1 MIFSMA
7 LGIVGLTFSTIIL
20 CLYFW
25 KKRANVEETLTT
37 LFFKFLV
44 VFLVILGFY
53 EIVWIISMAHAD
65 THPVLNEILCRIHI
79 LLDIIWAAV
88 FMVYIYSVTRSKSD
102 DLLEYIK
109 GRRILTLVV
118 VFAVIITYVASC
130 LLKVTYHSAVNPNF
144 MVIGGPALYPVYVI
158 AGIGC
163 IAITIIMLKFKNTLV
178 KNLRFPV
185 IYFITLFTFLVAI
198 EFIWFEYR
206 VNYIYFVFCFLH
218 MGMFFTIESQD
229 KRLLTQVEKG
239 RKEAEIANKA
249 KTEFLSN
256 ISHEIRTPMNTILG
270 FSQALLEEKKLT
282 EDTVKRDAVNI
293 KEASSSLLELIN
305 NILDISRIESGKEMV
320 DSKDYKLENLLMEV
334 NSIVSSKVSKDVL
347 ELKINVDPNI
357 PTMYNGDSNKIYKI
371 LINVLLNAITHTKF
385 GSVSLDVGGAYVG
398 DSFKLSF
405 VISNTGHE
413 MSEIEFN
420 KSFEDFAEGTS
431 TNSAVDSVKL
441 GLIVAKRLI
450 EIINGTIDF
459 KNEKGKGT
467 RYIISIDQKVV
478 DDMRIGNVFIESKYN
493 YDEDK
498 YDFTGKKVLIVD
510 DNKMNIKLAERLL
523 SQFKMNIT
531 SAYNGRECIDLV
543 KNNTYDIILLDHMMP
558 ELDGVATVHIL
569 RESGVS
575 LPIIALTA
583 NSYTGSKDNYIKEGF
598 TDYLA
603 KPIRYRDLYR
613 LLAKYIINKEV
624 K

>member
-7 LGIVGLTFSTIIL
+7 LGIVGLTFSIIIL
-20 CLYFW
+20 CIYFW
-25 KKRANVEETLTT
+25 KKRANVEGTLTT

-44 VFLVILGFY
+44 VFLVGLGFY
-53 EIVWIISMAHAD
+53 EIICVISMANAD
-65 THPVLNEILCRIHI
+65 THPILNEILCRIHI

-88 FMVYIYSVTRSKSD
+88 FMVYIYSVTRNKND
-102 DLLEYIK
+102 DLMEYIK
-109 GRRILTLVV
+109 SRRILAFVIIV
-118 VFAVIITYVASC
+118 AVIITYITSC

-144 MVIGGPALYPVYVI
+144 LVIGGPALYPVYVI
-158 AGIGC
+158 AGTGC
-163 IAITIIMLKFKNTLV
+163 IAITIIMFKFKNTLA

-185 IYFITLFTFLVAI
+185 IYFILLFAFLVAI
-198 EFIWFEYR
+198 EFIWFNYR

-239 RKEAEIANKA
+239 RKEAEIANRA

-270 FSQALLEEKKLT
+270 FSQALLEEKNLS
-282 EDTVKRDAVNI
+282 EDIVKRDAINI
-293 KEASSSLLELIN
+293 KEASSNLLELIN
-305 NILDISRIESGKEMV
+305 NILDVSRIESGKENI

-334 NSIVSSKVSKDVL
+334 NSVISSKISKNVL
-347 ELKINVDPNI
+347 EFKINVDPNI
-357 PTMYNGDSNKIYKI
+357 PTMYNGDSNKLYKI

-398 DSFKLSF
+398 ESFKLSF

-413 MSEIEFN
+413 MTEAEFN

-441 GLIVAKRLI
+441 GLIAAKKLI
-450 EIINGTIDF
+450 EIVDGTIDF

-467 RYIISIDQKVV
+467 RYIISIDQKVI
-478 DDMRIGNVFIESKYN
+478 DDMRIGNLFIESKFN
-493 YDEDK
+493 DEEK
-498 YDFTGKKVLIVD
+498 SYDFSDKKVLIVD
-510 DNKMNIKLAERLL
+510 DNKINLKLAERLL
-523 SQFKMNIT
+523 SQFNMNIKT
-531 SAYNGRECIDLV
+531 AGNGKECIELV
-543 KNNTYDIILLDHMMP
+543 KNNKYDIILLDHMMP

-569 RESGVS
+569 RESGVNI
-575 LPIIALTA
+575 PVIALTA
-583 NSYTGSKDNYIKEGF
+583 NSYTGSKDNYVKEGF

-603 KPIRYRDLYR
+603 KPIRYKDLYK
-613 LLAKYIINKEV
+613 LLAKYLISQEEK
-624 K
+624 

>member
-1 MIFSMA
+1 
-7 LGIVGLTFSTIIL
+7 
-20 CLYFW
+20 
-25 KKRANVEETLTT
+25 
-37 LFFKFLV
+37 
-44 VFLVILGFY
+44 
-53 EIVWIISMAHAD
+53 
-65 THPVLNEILCRIHI
+65 
-79 LLDIIWAAV
+79 
-88 FMVYIYSVTRSKSD
+88 
-102 DLLEYIK
+102 
-109 GRRILTLVV
+109 
-118 VFAVIITYVASC
+118 
-130 LLKVTYHSAVNPNF
+130 
-144 MVIGGPALYPVYVI
+144 
-158 AGIGC
+158 
-163 IAITIIMLKFKNTLV
+163 
-178 KNLRFPV
+178 
-185 IYFITLFTFLVAI
+185 
-198 EFIWFEYR
+198 
-206 VNYIYFVFCFLH
+206 
-218 MGMFFTIESQD
+218 
-229 KRLLTQVEKG
+229 
-239 RKEAEIANKA
+239 
-249 KTEFLSN
+249 
-256 ISHEIRTPMNTILG
+256 MNTILG

-347 ELKINVDPNI
+347 EFKINVDPNI

>member
-7 LGIVGLTFSTIIL
+7 LGIVGLTFSVIIL

-25 KKRANVEETLTT
+25 KKRANVEGTLTT
-37 LFFKFLV
+37 LFYRFLV
-44 VFLVILGFY
+44 IFLVILGFY
-53 EIVWIISMAHAD
+53 EIVCVVSMANASS
-65 THPVLNEILCRIHI
+65 HPILNEILCRIHI

-88 FMVYIYSVTRSKSD
+88 FMVYIYSVTRNKKD
-102 DLLEYIK
+102 DLMEYIK
-109 GRRILTLVV
+109 SRRVLAMVIVV
-118 VFAVIITYVASC
+118 AVIITYIASC
-130 LLKVTYHSAVNPNF
+130 MLNVTYHSAVNPNF
-144 MVIGGPALYPVYVI
+144 FVIGGPALYPVYVI
-158 AGIGC
+158 AGVGC

-185 IYFITLFTFLVAI
+185 IYFVVLFTFLVAI
-198 EFIWFEYR
+198 EFIFFDYR

-229 KRLLTQVEKG
+229 KRLLTQVENG

-270 FSQALLEEKKLT
+270 FSQALLEENKLT
-282 EDTVKRDAVNI
+282 EDIVKRDAVNI
-293 KEASSSLLELIN
+293 REASANLLELIN
-305 NILDISRIESGKEMV
+305 NILDISRIESGKEII
-320 DSKDYKLENLLMEV
+320 DTKDYKLEDLLMEV
-334 NSIVSSKVSKDVL
+334 NSIIFSKISKDVL
-347 ELKINVDPNI
+347 EFKINVDPNI
-357 PTMYNGDSNKIYKI
+357 PTMYNGDSNKLYKI

-405 VISNTGHE
+405 VISNNGHE
-413 MSEIEFN
+413 MTEAEFN

-450 EIINGTIDF
+450 EIVDGTIAF

-467 RYIISIDQKVV
+467 RYIISIDQKVI
-478 DDMRIGNVFIESKYN
+478 DDMRIGNLFIENKFSDGKV
-493 YDEDK
+493 
-498 YDFTGKKVLIVD
+498 YDFSNKRVLVVD
-510 DNKMNIKLAERLL
+510 DNKINLKLAERLL
-523 SQFKMNIT
+523 SQFNMNIKT
-531 SAYNGRECIDLV
+531 AENGKECIDLV
-543 KNNTYDIILLDHMMP
+543 KDNSYDIILLDHMMP

-569 RESGVS
+569 RESGITTPV
-575 LPIIALTA
+575 IALTA

-603 KPIRYRDLYR
+603 KPIRYKDLYR
-613 LLAKYIINKEV
+613 LLAKYLTTQEGK
-624 K
+624 

>member
-7 LGIVGLTFSTIIL
+7 LGIVGLTFSVIIL

-25 KKRANVEETLTT
+25 KKRANVEGTLTT
-37 LFFKFLV
+37 LFYRFLV
-44 VFLVILGFY
+44 IFLVILGFY
-53 EIVWIISMAHAD
+53 EIVCVVSMANASS
-65 THPVLNEILCRIHI
+65 HPILNEILCRIHI

-88 FMVYIYSVTRSKSD
+88 FMVYIYSVTRNKKD
-102 DLLEYIK
+102 DLMEYIK
-109 GRRILTLVV
+109 SRRVLAMVIVV
-118 VFAVIITYVASC
+118 AVIITYIASC
-130 LLKVTYHSAVNPNF
+130 MLNVTYHSAVNPNF
-144 MVIGGPALYPVYVI
+144 FVIGGPALYPVYVI
-158 AGIGC
+158 AGVGC

-185 IYFITLFTFLVAI
+185 IYFVVLFTFLVAI
-198 EFIWFEYR
+198 EFIFFDYK

-229 KRLLTQVEKG
+229 KRLLTQVENG

-270 FSQALLEEKKLT
+270 FSQALLEENKLT
-282 EDTVKRDAVNI
+282 EDIVKRDAVNI
-293 KEASSSLLELIN
+293 REASANLLELIN
-305 NILDISRIESGKEMV
+305 NILDISRIESGKEII
-320 DSKDYKLENLLMEV
+320 DTKDYKLEDLLMEV
-334 NSIVSSKVSKDVL
+334 NSIIFSKISKDVL
-347 ELKINVDPNI
+347 EFKINVDPNI
-357 PTMYNGDSNKIYKI
+357 PTMYNGDSNKLYKI

-405 VISNTGHE
+405 VISNNGHE
-413 MSEIEFN
+413 MTEAEFN

-450 EIINGTIDF
+450 EIVDGTIDF

-467 RYIISIDQKVV
+467 RYIISIDQKVI
-478 DDMRIGNVFIESKYN
+478 DDMRIGNLFIENKFSDGKV
-493 YDEDK
+493 
-498 YDFTGKKVLIVD
+498 YDFSNKRVLVVD
-510 DNKMNIKLAERLL
+510 DNKINLKLAERLL
-523 SQFKMNIT
+523 SQFNMNIKT
-531 SAYNGRECIDLV
+531 AENGKECIDLV
-543 KNNTYDIILLDHMMP
+543 KDNSYDIILLDHMMP

-569 RESGVS
+569 RESGITTPV
-575 LPIIALTA
+575 IALTA

-603 KPIRYRDLYR
+603 KPIRYKDLYR
-613 LLAKYIINKEV
+613 LLAKYLTTQEGK
-624 K
+624 

>member
-7 LGIVGLTFSTIIL
+7 LGIVGLTFSVIIL

-25 KKRANVEETLTT
+25 KKRANVEGTLTT
-37 LFFKFLV
+37 LFYRFLV
-44 VFLVILGFY
+44 IFLVILGFY
-53 EIVWIISMAHAD
+53 EIVCVVSMANASS
-65 THPVLNEILCRIHI
+65 HPILNEILCRIHI

-88 FMVYIYSVTRSKSD
+88 FMVYIYSVTRNKKD
-102 DLLEYIK
+102 DLMEYIK
-109 GRRILTLVV
+109 SRRVLAMVIVV
-118 VFAVIITYVASC
+118 AVIITYIASC
-130 LLKVTYHSAVNPNF
+130 MLNVTYHSAVNPNF
-144 MVIGGPALYPVYVI
+144 FVIGGPALYPVYVI
-158 AGIGC
+158 AGVGC

-185 IYFITLFTFLVAI
+185 IYFVVLFAFLVAI
-198 EFIWFEYR
+198 EFIFFDYR

-229 KRLLTQVEKG
+229 KRLLTQVENG

-270 FSQALLEEKKLT
+270 FSQALLEERKLT
-282 EDTVKRDAVNI
+282 EDIVKRDAVNI
-293 KEASSSLLELIN
+293 REASANLLELIN
-305 NILDISRIESGKEMV
+305 NILDISRIESGKEII
-320 DSKDYKLENLLMEV
+320 DTKDYKLEDLLMEV
-334 NSIVSSKVSKDVL
+334 NSIIFSKISKDVL
-347 ELKINVDPNI
+347 EFKINVDPNI
-357 PTMYNGDSNKIYKI
+357 PTMYNGDSNKLYKI

-405 VISNTGHE
+405 VISNNGHE
-413 MSEIEFN
+413 MTEAEFN

-450 EIINGTIDF
+450 EIVDGTIDF

-467 RYIISIDQKVV
+467 RYIISIDQKVI
-478 DDMRIGNVFIESKYN
+478 DDMRIGNLFIENKFSDGKV
-493 YDEDK
+493 
-498 YDFTGKKVLIVD
+498 YDFSNKRVLVVD
-510 DNKMNIKLAERLL
+510 DNKINLKLAERLL
-523 SQFKMNIT
+523 SQFNMNIKT
-531 SAYNGRECIDLV
+531 AENGKECIDLV
-543 KNNTYDIILLDHMMP
+543 KDNSYDIILLDHMMP

-569 RESGVS
+569 RESGITTPV
-575 LPIIALTA
+575 IALTA

-603 KPIRYRDLYR
+603 KPIRYKDLYR
-613 LLAKYIINKEV
+613 LLAKYLTTQEGK
-624 K
+624 

>member
-1 MIFSMA
+1 MIFSMT
-7 LGIVGLTFSTIIL
+7 LGIVGLTFSIIIL
-20 CLYFW
+20 CIYFW
-25 KKRANVEETLTT
+25 KKRANVEGTLTT
-37 LFFKFLV
+37 LFFRFLVIFLV
-44 VFLVILGFY
+44 VLGFY
-53 EIVWIISMAHAD
+53 EIICVISMATAES
-65 THPVLNEILCRIHI
+65 HPILNEILCRIHI

-88 FMVYIYSVTRSKSD
+88 FMVYIYSVTRNKND
-102 DLLEYIK
+102 DLMEYIK
-109 GRRILTLVV
+109 GRRILAMVV
-118 VFAVIITYVASC
+118 VIAVIITYITSC

-144 MVIGGPALYPVYVI
+144 LVIGGPALYPVYVI
-158 AGIGC
+158 AGMGC

-185 IYFITLFTFLVAI
+185 IYFVILFAFLVAI
-198 EFIWFEYR
+198 EFIWFDYR

-229 KRLLTQVEKG
+229 KRLLTQVENG

-270 FSQALLEEKKLT
+270 FSQALLEEKNLT
-282 EDTVKRDAVNI
+282 EDIVKRDAISI

-305 NILDISRIESGKEMV
+305 NILDVSRIESGKEV
-320 DSKDYKLENLLMEV
+320 IDTKDYKLENLLLEV
-334 NSIVSSKVSKDVL
+334 NSIISSKVSKDVL
-347 ELKINVDPNI
+347 EFKINVDPNI

-398 DSFKLSF
+398 ESFKLSF
-405 VISNTGHE
+405 LISNTGHE
-413 MSEIEFN
+413 MTEAEFN

-450 EIINGTIDF
+450 EIVNGTIDF

-467 RYIISIDQKVV
+467 RYIISIDQKVI
-478 DDMRIGNVFIESKYN
+478 DDMRIGNLFIESRFN
-493 YDEDK
+493 DENGA
-498 YDFTGKKVLIVD
+498 YDFSNKKVLIVD
-510 DNKMNIKLAERLL
+510 DNKINLKLAERLL
-523 SQFKMNIT
+523 SQFNMDIKT
-531 SAYNGRECIDLV
+531 AENGKECIELV
-543 KNNTYDIILLDHMMP
+543 KNNQYDIILLDHMMP

-569 RESGVS
+569 RESGIDIPV
-575 LPIIALTA
+575 IALTA

-603 KPIRYRDLYR
+603 KPIRYKDLYR
-613 LLAKYIINKEV
+613 LLAKYLVNQEGK
-624 K
+624 

>member
-53 EIVWIISMAHAD
+53 EIVCIISMAHAD
-65 THPVLNEILCRIHI
+65 TYPVLNEILCRIHI

-347 ELKINVDPNI
+347 EFKINVDPNI

>member
-1 MIFSMA
+1 MIFSMS

-25 KKRANVEETLTT
+25 KKRANVEGTLTT
-37 LFFKFLV
+37 LFFRFLV

-53 EIVWIISMAHAD
+53 EIICIISMAHAD
-65 THPVLNEILCRIHI
+65 AHPVLNEILCRIHI

-88 FMVYIYSVTRSKSD
+88 FMVYIYSVTRSKND

-118 VFAVIITYVASC
+118 VFAVIITYVTSC

-163 IAITIIMLKFKNTLV
+163 VAITIIMLKFKNTLV

-185 IYFITLFTFLVAI
+185 IYFITLFAFLVAI

-229 KRLLTQVEKG
+229 KRLLTQVENG

-270 FSQALLEEKKLT
+270 FSQALLEEKELT
-282 EDTVKRDAVNI
+282 EDIVKRDAVNI

-305 NILDISRIESGKEMV
+305 NILDVSRIESGKEVV
-320 DSKDYKLENLLMEV
+320 DSKDYKLENLLLEV

-347 ELKINVDPNI
+347 EFKINVDPNI
-357 PTMYNGDSNKIYKI
+357 PTIYNGDSNKIYKI

-413 MSEIEFN
+413 MTEAEFN

-450 EIINGTIDF
+450 EIVNGNIDF

-493 YDEDK
+493 YDENK
-498 YDFTGKKVLIVD
+498 YDFTDKKVLIVD
-510 DNKMNIKLAERLL
+510 DNKMNIRLAERLL

-531 SAYNGRECIDLV
+531 SAYNGKECIDLV
-543 KNNTYDIILLDHMMP
+543 KNNAYDIILLDHMMP

-569 RESGVS
+569 RGSGVT

-613 LLAKYIINKEV
+613 LLAKYITNKEE

>member
-7 LGIVGLTFSTIIL
+7 LGIVGLTFSVIIL

-25 KKRANVEETLTT
+25 KKRANVEGTLTT
-37 LFFKFLV
+37 LFYRFLV
-44 VFLVILGFY
+44 IFLVILGFY
-53 EIVWIISMAHAD
+53 EIVCVVSMANASS
-65 THPVLNEILCRIHI
+65 HPILNEILCRIHI

-88 FMVYIYSVTRSKSD
+88 FMVYIYSVTRNKKD
-102 DLLEYIK
+102 DLMEYIK
-109 GRRILTLVV
+109 SRRVLAMVIVV
-118 VFAVIITYVASC
+118 AVIITYIASC
-130 LLKVTYHSAVNPNF
+130 MLNVTYHSAVNPNF
-144 MVIGGPALYPVYVI
+144 FVIGGPALYPVYII
-158 AGIGC
+158 AGVGC

-185 IYFITLFTFLVAI
+185 IYFVVLFAFLVAI
-198 EFIWFEYR
+198 EFIFFDYR

-229 KRLLTQVEKG
+229 KRLLTQVENG

-270 FSQALLEEKKLT
+270 FSQALLEENKLT
-282 EDTVKRDAVNI
+282 EDIVKRDAVNI
-293 KEASSSLLELIN
+293 REASANLLELIN
-305 NILDISRIESGKEMV
+305 NILDISRIESGKEII
-320 DSKDYKLENLLMEV
+320 DTKDYKLEDLLMEV
-334 NSIVSSKVSKDVL
+334 NSIIFSKISKDVL
-347 ELKINVDPNI
+347 EFKINVDPNI
-357 PTMYNGDSNKIYKI
+357 PTMYNGDSNKLYKI

-405 VISNTGHE
+405 VISNNGHE
-413 MSEIEFN
+413 MTEAEFN

-450 EIINGTIDF
+450 EIVDGTIDF

-467 RYIISIDQKVV
+467 RYIISIDQKVI
-478 DDMRIGNVFIESKYN
+478 DDMRIGNLFIENKFSDGKV
-493 YDEDK
+493 
-498 YDFTGKKVLIVD
+498 YDFSNKRVLVVD
-510 DNKMNIKLAERLL
+510 DNKINLKLAERLL
-523 SQFKMNIT
+523 SQFNMNIKT
-531 SAYNGRECIDLV
+531 AENGKECIDLV
-543 KNNTYDIILLDHMMP
+543 KDNSYDIILLDHMMP

-569 RESGVS
+569 RESGITTPV
-575 LPIIALTA
+575 IALTA

-603 KPIRYRDLYR
+603 KPIRYKDLYR
-613 LLAKYIINKEV
+613 LLAKYLTTQEGK
-624 K
+624 

>member
-7 LGIVGLTFSTIIL
+7 LGIVGLTFSVIIL

-25 KKRANVEETLTT
+25 KKRANVEGTLTT
-37 LFFKFLV
+37 LFYRFLV
-44 VFLVILGFY
+44 IFLVILGFY
-53 EIVWIISMAHAD
+53 EIVCVVSMANASS
-65 THPVLNEILCRIHI
+65 HPILNEILCRIHI

-88 FMVYIYSVTRSKSD
+88 FMVYIYSVTRNKND
-102 DLLEYIK
+102 DLMEYIK
-109 GRRILTLVV
+109 SRRVLAMVIVV
-118 VFAVIITYVASC
+118 AVIITYIASC
-130 LLKVTYHSAVNPNF
+130 MLKVTYHSAVNPNF
-144 MVIGGPALYPVYVI
+144 FVIGGPALYPVYVI
-158 AGIGC
+158 AGVGC

-185 IYFITLFTFLVAI
+185 IYFVVLFAFLVAI
-198 EFIWFEYR
+198 EFIFFDYR

-229 KRLLTQVEKG
+229 KRLLTKVENG

-270 FSQALLEEKKLT
+270 FSQALLEENKLT
-282 EDTVKRDAVNI
+282 EDIVKRDAVNI
-293 KEASSSLLELIN
+293 REASANLLELIN
-305 NILDISRIESGKEMV
+305 NILDISRIESGKEII
-320 DSKDYKLENLLMEV
+320 DTKDYKLEDLLMEV
-334 NSIVSSKVSKDVL
+334 NSIIFSKISKDVL
-347 ELKINVDPNI
+347 EFKINVDPNI
-357 PTMYNGDSNKIYKI
+357 PTMYNGDSNKLYKI

-405 VISNTGHE
+405 VISNNGHE
-413 MSEIEFN
+413 MTEAEFN

-450 EIINGTIDF
+450 EIVDGTIDF

-467 RYIISIDQKVV
+467 RYIISIDQKVI
-478 DDMRIGNVFIESKYN
+478 DDMRIGNLFIESKFS
-493 YDEDK
+493 DDK
-498 YDFTGKKVLIVD
+498 AYDFSNKKVLVVD
-510 DNKMNIKLAERLL
+510 DNKINLKLAERLL
-523 SQFKMNIT
+523 SQFNMNIKT
-531 SAYNGRECIDLV
+531 AENGKECIDLV
-543 KNNTYDIILLDHMMP
+543 KNNSYDIILLDHMMP

-569 RESGVS
+569 RESGITTPV
-575 LPIIALTA
+575 IALTA

-603 KPIRYRDLYR
+603 KPIRYKDLYR
-613 LLAKYIINKEV
+613 LLAKYLTTQEGK
-624 K
+624 

>member
-7 LGIVGLTFSTIIL
+7 LGIVGLTFSVIIL

-25 KKRANVEETLTT
+25 KKRANVEGTLTT
-37 LFFKFLV
+37 LFYRFLV
-44 VFLVILGFY
+44 IFLVILGFY
-53 EIVWIISMAHAD
+53 EIVCVVSMANASS
-65 THPVLNEILCRIHI
+65 HPILNEILCRIHI

-88 FMVYIYSVTRSKSD
+88 FMVYIYSVTRNKKD
-102 DLLEYIK
+102 DLMEYIK
-109 GRRILTLVV
+109 SRRVLAMVIVV
-118 VFAVIITYVASC
+118 AVIITYIASC
-130 LLKVTYHSAVNPNF
+130 MLNVTYHSAVNPNF
-144 MVIGGPALYPVYVI
+144 FVIGGPALYPVYVI
-158 AGIGC
+158 AGVGC

-185 IYFITLFTFLVAI
+185 IYFVVLFAFLVAI
-198 EFIWFEYR
+198 EFIFFDYR

-229 KRLLTQVEKG
+229 KRLLTQVENG

-270 FSQALLEEKKLT
+270 FSQALLEENKLT
-282 EDTVKRDAVNI
+282 EDIVKRDAVNI
-293 KEASSSLLELIN
+293 REASANLLELIN
-305 NILDISRIESGKEMV
+305 NILDISRIESGKEII
-320 DSKDYKLENLLMEV
+320 DTKDYKLEDLLMEV
-334 NSIVSSKVSKDVL
+334 NSIIFSKISKDVL
-347 ELKINVDPNI
+347 EFKINVDPNI
-357 PTMYNGDSNKIYKI
+357 PTMYNGDSNKLYKI
-371 LINVLLNAITHTKF
+371 LINVLLNAINHTKF

-405 VISNTGHE
+405 VISNNGHE
-413 MSEIEFN
+413 MTEAEFN

-450 EIINGTIDF
+450 EIVDGTIDF

-467 RYIISIDQKVV
+467 RYIISIDQKVI
-478 DDMRIGNVFIESKYN
+478 DDMRIGNLFIENKFSDGKV
-493 YDEDK
+493 
-498 YDFTGKKVLIVD
+498 YDFSNKRVLVVD
-510 DNKMNIKLAERLL
+510 DNKINLKLAERLL
-523 SQFKMNIT
+523 SQFNMNIKT
-531 SAYNGRECIDLV
+531 AENGKECIDLV
-543 KNNTYDIILLDHMMP
+543 KDNSYDIILLDHMMP

-569 RESGVS
+569 RESGITTPV
-575 LPIIALTA
+575 IALTA

-603 KPIRYRDLYR
+603 KPIRYKDLYR
-613 LLAKYIINKEV
+613 LLAKYLTTQEGK
-624 K
+624 

>member
-25 KKRANVEETLTT
+25 KKRANVEGTLTT
-37 LFFKFLV
+37 LFFRFLV

-53 EIVWIISMAHAD
+53 EIICIISMAHAD
-65 THPVLNEILCRIHI
+65 AYPVLNEILCRIHI

-88 FMVYIYSVTRSKSD
+88 FMVYIYSVTRSKND

-118 VFAVIITYVASC
+118 VFAVIITYVSSC

-163 IAITIIMLKFKNTLV
+163 VAITIIMLKFKNTLV

-185 IYFITLFTFLVAI
+185 IYFITLFAFLVAI

-229 KRLLTQVEKG
+229 KRLLTQVENG

-270 FSQALLEEKKLT
+270 FSQALLEEKELT
-282 EDTVKRDAVNI
+282 EDIVKRDAVNI

-305 NILDISRIESGKEMV
+305 NILDVSRIESGKEVV
-320 DSKDYKLENLLMEV
+320 DSKDYKLENLLLEV

-347 ELKINVDPNI
+347 EFKINVDPNI
-357 PTMYNGDSNKIYKI
+357 PTIYNGDSNKIYKI
-371 LINVLLNAITHTKF
+371 LINVLLNAITHKKF

-413 MSEIEFN
+413 MTEAEFN

-450 EIINGTIDF
+450 EIVNGNIDF

-493 YDEDK
+493 YDENK
-498 YDFTGKKVLIVD
+498 YDFTDKKVLIVD
-510 DNKMNIKLAERLL
+510 DNKMNIRLAERLL

-531 SAYNGRECIDLV
+531 SAYNGKECIDLV
-543 KNNTYDIILLDHMMP
+543 KNNAYDIILLDHMMP

-569 RESGVS
+569 RESGVT

-613 LLAKYIINKEV
+613 LLAKYITNKEE

>member
-25 KKRANVEETLTT
+25 KKRANTEGTLTT
-37 LFFKFLV
+37 LFFRFLV

-53 EIVWIISMAHAD
+53 EIICVISMAHAD
-65 THPVLNEILCRIHI
+65 AHPVLNEILCRIHI

-88 FMVYIYSVTRSKSD
+88 FMVYIYSVTRSKND

-185 IYFITLFTFLVAI
+185 IYFITLFAFLVAI

-270 FSQALLEEKKLT
+270 FSQALLEEKELT
-282 EDTVKRDAVNI
+282 EDIVKRDAVNI

-305 NILDISRIESGKEMV
+305 NILDVSRIESGKEVV

-347 ELKINVDPNI
+347 EFKINVDPNI

-413 MSEIEFN
+413 MTEAEFN

-441 GLIVAKRLI
+441 GLIAAKRLI
-450 EIINGTIDF
+450 EIVNGNIDF

-493 YDEDK
+493 YDENN
-498 YDFTGKKVLIVD
+498 YDFTDKKVLIVD

-531 SAYNGRECIDLV
+531 SANNGRECIDLV

-569 RESGVS
+569 RESGVT

-613 LLAKYIINKEV
+613 LLAKYITSKEE

>member
-7 LGIVGLTFSTIIL
+7 LGIVGLTFSVIIL

-25 KKRANVEETLTT
+25 KKRANVEGTLTT
-37 LFFKFLV
+37 LFYRFLV
-44 VFLVILGFY
+44 IFLVILGFY
-53 EIVWIISMAHAD
+53 EIVCVVSMANASS
-65 THPVLNEILCRIHI
+65 HPILNEILCRIHI

-88 FMVYIYSVTRSKSD
+88 FMVYIYSVTRNKKD
-102 DLLEYIK
+102 DLMDYIK
-109 GRRILTLVV
+109 SRRVLAMVIVV
-118 VFAVIITYVASC
+118 AVIITYIASC
-130 LLKVTYHSAVNPNF
+130 MLNVTYHSAVNPNF
-144 MVIGGPALYPVYVI
+144 FVIGGPALYPVYVI
-158 AGIGC
+158 AGVGC

-185 IYFITLFTFLVAI
+185 IYFVVLFTFLVAI
-198 EFIWFEYR
+198 EFIFFDYR

-229 KRLLTQVEKG
+229 KRLLTQVENG

-270 FSQALLEEKKLT
+270 FSQALLEENKLT
-282 EDTVKRDAVNI
+282 EDIVKRDAVNI
-293 KEASSSLLELIN
+293 REASANLLELIN
-305 NILDISRIESGKEMV
+305 NILDISRIESGKEII
-320 DSKDYKLENLLMEV
+320 DTKDYKLEDLLMEV
-334 NSIVSSKVSKDVL
+334 NSIIFSKISKDVL
-347 ELKINVDPNI
+347 EFKINVDPNI
-357 PTMYNGDSNKIYKI
+357 PTMYNGDSNKLYKI

-405 VISNTGHE
+405 VISNNGHE
-413 MSEIEFN
+413 MTEAEFN

-450 EIINGTIDF
+450 EIVDGTIDF

-467 RYIISIDQKVV
+467 RYIISIDQKVI
-478 DDMRIGNVFIESKYN
+478 DDMRIGNLFIENKFSDGKV
-493 YDEDK
+493 
-498 YDFTGKKVLIVD
+498 YDFSNKRVLVVD
-510 DNKMNIKLAERLL
+510 DNKINLKLAERLL
-523 SQFKMNIT
+523 SQFNMNIKT
-531 SAYNGRECIDLV
+531 AENGKECIDLV
-543 KNNTYDIILLDHMMP
+543 KDNSYDIILLDHMMP

-569 RESGVS
+569 RESGITTPV
-575 LPIIALTA
+575 IALTA

-603 KPIRYRDLYR
+603 KPIRYKDLYR
-613 LLAKYIINKEV
+613 LLAKYLTTQEGK
-624 K
+624 

>member
-7 LGIVGLTFSTIIL
+7 LGIVGLTFSVIIL

-25 KKRANVEETLTT
+25 KKRANVEGTLTT
-37 LFFKFLV
+37 LFYRFLV
-44 VFLVILGFY
+44 IFLVILGFY
-53 EIVWIISMAHAD
+53 EIVCVVSMANASS
-65 THPVLNEILCRIHI
+65 HPILNEILCRIHI

-88 FMVYIYSVTRSKSD
+88 FMVYIYSVTRNKND
-102 DLLEYIK
+102 DLMEYIK
-109 GRRILTLVV
+109 SRRVLAMVIVV
-118 VFAVIITYVASC
+118 AVIITYIASC
-130 LLKVTYHSAVNPNF
+130 MLKVTYHSAINPNF
-144 MVIGGPALYPVYVI
+144 FVIGGPALYPVYVI

-185 IYFITLFTFLVAI
+185 IYFVVLFAFLVAI
-198 EFIWFEYR
+198 EFIFFDYR

-229 KRLLTQVEKG
+229 KRLLTQVENG

-270 FSQALLEEKKLT
+270 FSQALLEENKLT
-282 EDTVKRDAVNI
+282 EDIVKRDAVNI
-293 KEASSSLLELIN
+293 REASANLLELIN
-305 NILDISRIESGKEMV
+305 NILDISRIESGKEII
-320 DSKDYKLENLLMEV
+320 DTKDYKLEDLLMEV
-334 NSIVSSKVSKDVL
+334 NSIIFSKISKDVL
-347 ELKINVDPNI
+347 EFKINVDPNI
-357 PTMYNGDSNKIYKI
+357 PTMYNGDSNKLYKI

-405 VISNTGHE
+405 VISNNGHE
-413 MSEIEFN
+413 MTEAEFN

-450 EIINGTIDF
+450 EIVDGTIDF

-467 RYIISIDQKVV
+467 RYIISIDQKVI
-478 DDMRIGNVFIESKYN
+478 DDMRIGNLFIESKFS
-493 YDEDK
+493 DDK
-498 YDFTGKKVLIVD
+498 AYDFSNKKVLVVD
-510 DNKMNIKLAERLL
+510 DNKINLKLAERLL
-523 SQFKMNIT
+523 SQFNMNIKT
-531 SAYNGRECIDLV
+531 AENGKECIDLV
-543 KNNTYDIILLDHMMP
+543 KENSYDIILLDHMMP

-569 RESGVS
+569 RESGITTPV
-575 LPIIALTA
+575 IALTA

-603 KPIRYRDLYR
+603 KPIRYKDLYR
-613 LLAKYIINKEV
+613 LLAKYLTTQEGK
-624 K
+624 

>member
-7 LGIVGLTFSTIIL
+7 LGIVGLTFSVIIL

-25 KKRANVEETLTT
+25 KKRANVEGTLTT
-37 LFFKFLV
+37 LFYRFLV
-44 VFLVILGFY
+44 IFLVILGFY
-53 EIVWIISMAHAD
+53 EIVCVVSMANASS
-65 THPVLNEILCRIHI
+65 HPILNEILCRIHI

-88 FMVYIYSVTRSKSD
+88 FMVYIYSVTRNKND
-102 DLLEYIK
+102 DLMEYIK
-109 GRRILTLVV
+109 SRRVLAIVIVV
-118 VFAVIITYVASC
+118 AVIITYIASC
-130 LLKVTYHSAVNPNF
+130 MLKVTYRSAVNPNF
-144 MVIGGPALYPVYVI
+144 FVIGGPALYPVYVI
-158 AGIGC
+158 AGVGC

-185 IYFITLFTFLVAI
+185 IYFVVLFAFLVAI
-198 EFIWFEYR
+198 EFIFFDYR

-229 KRLLTQVEKG
+229 KRLLTKVENG

-270 FSQALLEEKKLT
+270 FSQALLEENKLT
-282 EDTVKRDAVNI
+282 EDIVKRDAVNI
-293 KEASSSLLELIN
+293 REASANLLELIN
-305 NILDISRIESGKEMV
+305 NILDISRIESGKEII
-320 DSKDYKLENLLMEV
+320 DTKDYKLEDLLMEV
-334 NSIVSSKVSKDVL
+334 NSIIFSKISKDVL
-347 ELKINVDPNI
+347 EFKINVDPNI
-357 PTMYNGDSNKIYKI
+357 PTMYNGDSNKLYKI

-405 VISNTGHE
+405 VISNNGHE
-413 MSEIEFN
+413 MTEAEFN

-450 EIINGTIDF
+450 EIVDGTIDF

-467 RYIISIDQKVV
+467 RYIISIDQKVI
-478 DDMRIGNVFIESKYN
+478 DDMRIGNLFIESKFS
-493 YDEDK
+493 DDK
-498 YDFTGKKVLIVD
+498 AYDFSNKKVLVVD
-510 DNKMNIKLAERLL
+510 DNKINLKLAERLL
-523 SQFKMNIT
+523 SQFNMNIKT
-531 SAYNGRECIDLV
+531 AENGKECIDLV
-543 KNNTYDIILLDHMMP
+543 KNNSYDIILLDHMMP

-569 RESGVS
+569 RESGITTPV
-575 LPIIALTA
+575 IALTA

-603 KPIRYRDLYR
+603 KPIRYKDLYR
-613 LLAKYIINKEV
+613 LLAKYLTTQEGK
-624 K
+624 

>member
-7 LGIVGLTFSTIIL
+7 LGIVGLTFSIIIL
-20 CLYFW
+20 CIYFW
-25 KKRANVEETLTT
+25 KKRANVEGTLTT
-37 LFFKFLV
+37 LFFRFLV
-44 VFLVILGFY
+44 VFLVGLGFY
-53 EIVWIISMAHAD
+53 EIICVISMANAD
-65 THPVLNEILCRIHI
+65 THPILNEILCRIHI

-88 FMVYIYSVTRSKSD
+88 FMVYIYSVTRNKND
-102 DLLEYIK
+102 DLMEYIK
-109 GRRILTLVV
+109 SRRILAFVIIV
-118 VFAVIITYVASC
+118 AVIITYITSC

-144 MVIGGPALYPVYVI
+144 LVIGGPALYPVYVI
-158 AGIGC
+158 AGMGC
-163 IAITIIMLKFKNTLV
+163 IAITIIMFKFKNTLA

-185 IYFITLFTFLVAI
+185 IYFILLFAFLVAI
-198 EFIWFEYR
+198 EFIWFNYR

-239 RKEAEIANKA
+239 RKEAEIANRA

-270 FSQALLEEKKLT
+270 FSQALLEEKNLS
-282 EDTVKRDAVNI
+282 EDIVKRDAINI

-305 NILDISRIESGKEMV
+305 NILDVSRIESGKENI

-334 NSIVSSKVSKDVL
+334 NSVISSKISKNVL
-347 ELKINVDPNI
+347 EFKINVDPNI
-357 PTMYNGDSNKIYKI
+357 PTMYNGDSNKLYKI

-398 DSFKLSF
+398 ESFKLSF

-413 MSEIEFN
+413 MTEAEFN

-441 GLIVAKRLI
+441 GLIAAKKLI
-450 EIINGTIDF
+450 EIVDGTIDF

-467 RYIISIDQKVV
+467 RYIISIDQKVI
-478 DDMRIGNVFIESKYN
+478 DDMRIGNLFIESN
-493 YDEDK
+493 FNDEEK
-498 YDFTGKKVLIVD
+498 SYDFSDKKVLIVD
-510 DNKMNIKLAERLL
+510 DNKINLKLAERLL
-523 SQFKMNIT
+523 SQFNMNIKT
-531 SAYNGRECIDLV
+531 AGNGKECIELV
-543 KNNTYDIILLDHMMP
+543 KNNKYDIILLDHMMP

-569 RESGVS
+569 RESGINIPV
-575 LPIIALTA
+575 IALTA
-583 NSYTGSKDNYIKEGF
+583 NSYTGSKDNYVKEGF

-603 KPIRYRDLYR
+603 KPIRYKDLYK
-613 LLAKYIINKEV
+613 LLAKYLISQEEK
-624 K
+624 

>member
-7 LGIVGLTFSTIIL
+7 LGIVGLTFSVIIL

-25 KKRANVEETLTT
+25 KKRANVEGTLTT
-37 LFFKFLV
+37 LFYRFLV
-44 VFLVILGFY
+44 IFLVILGFY
-53 EIVWIISMAHAD
+53 EIVCVVSMANASS
-65 THPVLNEILCRIHI
+65 HPILNEILCRIHI

-88 FMVYIYSVTRSKSD
+88 FMVYIYSVTRNKKD
-102 DLLEYIK
+102 DLMEYIK
-109 GRRILTLVV
+109 SRRVLAMVIVV
-118 VFAVIITYVASC
+118 AVIITYIASC
-130 LLKVTYHSAVNPNF
+130 MLNVTYHSAVNPNF
-144 MVIGGPALYPVYVI
+144 FVIGGPALYPVYVI
-158 AGIGC
+158 AGVGC

-185 IYFITLFTFLVAI
+185 IYFVVLFAFLVAI
-198 EFIWFEYR
+198 EFIFFDYR

-229 KRLLTQVEKG
+229 KRLLTQVENG

-270 FSQALLEEKKLT
+270 FSQALLEENKLT
-282 EDTVKRDAVNI
+282 EDIVKRDAVNI
-293 KEASSSLLELIN
+293 REASANLLELIN
-305 NILDISRIESGKEMV
+305 NILDISRIESGKQII
-320 DSKDYKLENLLMEV
+320 DTKDYKLEDLLMEV
-334 NSIVSSKVSKDVL
+334 NSIIFSKISKDVL
-347 ELKINVDPNI
+347 EFKINVDPNI
-357 PTMYNGDSNKIYKI
+357 PTMYNGDSNKLYKI

-405 VISNTGHE
+405 VISNNGHE
-413 MSEIEFN
+413 MTEAEFN

-450 EIINGTIDF
+450 EIVDGTIDF

-467 RYIISIDQKVV
+467 RYIISIDQKVI
-478 DDMRIGNVFIESKYN
+478 DDMRIGNLFIENKFSDGKV
-493 YDEDK
+493 
-498 YDFTGKKVLIVD
+498 YDFSNKRVLVVD
-510 DNKMNIKLAERLL
+510 DNKINLKLAERLL
-523 SQFKMNIT
+523 SQFNMNIKT
-531 SAYNGRECIDLV
+531 AENGKECIDLV
-543 KNNTYDIILLDHMMP
+543 KDNSYDIILLDHMMP

-569 RESGVS
+569 RESGITTPV
-575 LPIIALTA
+575 IALTA

-603 KPIRYRDLYR
+603 KPIRYKDLYR
-613 LLAKYIINKEV
+613 LLAKYLTTQEGK
-624 K
+624 

>member
-20 CLYFW
+20 CIYFW
-25 KKRANVEETLTT
+25 KKRANVEGTLTT

-44 VFLVILGFY
+44 VFLVCLGFY
-53 EIVWIISMAHAD
+53 EIICVISMANAD
-65 THPVLNEILCRIHI
+65 SHPILNEILCRIHI

-88 FMVYIYSVTRSKSD
+88 FMVYIYSATRNKND
-102 DLLEYIK
+102 DLMEYIK
-109 GRRILTLVV
+109 SRRILSLIIVV
-118 VFAVIITYVASC
+118 AVIITYTTSS

-144 MVIGGPALYPVYVI
+144 LVIGGPALYPVYVI
-158 AGIGC
+158 AGMGC
-163 IAITIIMLKFKNTLV
+163 IAITIIMFKFKNTLA

-185 IYFITLFTFLVAI
+185 IYFILLFAFLVAI
-198 EFIWFEYR
+198 EFIWFNYR

-229 KRLLTQVEKG
+229 KRLLAQVEKG
-239 RKEAEIANKA
+239 RKEAEIANRA

-270 FSQALLEEKKLT
+270 FSQALLEEKNLS
-282 EDTVKRDAVNI
+282 ENIVKRDAINI
-293 KEASSSLLELIN
+293 KEASSNLLELIN
-305 NILDISRIESGKEMV
+305 NILDVSRIESGKENI

-334 NSIVSSKVSKDVL
+334 NSIISSKISKDVL
-347 ELKINVDPNI
+347 EFKINVDPNI

-398 DSFKLSF
+398 ESFKLSF

-413 MSEIEFN
+413 MTEVEFN

-441 GLIVAKRLI
+441 GLIVAKKLI
-450 EIINGTIDF
+450 EILDGTIDF

-467 RYIISIDQKVV
+467 RYIISIDQKVI
-478 DDMRIGNVFIESKYN
+478 DDLRIGNLFIESKFN
-493 YDEDK
+493 DK
-498 YDFTGKKVLIVD
+498 EKLYDFSNKKVLIVD
-510 DNKMNIKLAERLL
+510 DNKINLKLAERLL
-523 SQFKMNIT
+523 SQFNMDIKT
-531 SAYNGRECIDLV
+531 AGNGKECIELV
-543 KNNTYDIILLDHMMP
+543 KNNKYDIILLDHMMP

-569 RESGVS
+569 RESGVNI
-575 LPIIALTA
+575 PVIALTA

-603 KPIRYRDLYR
+603 KPIRYKDLYR
-613 LLAKYIINKEV
+613 LLAKYLISQEEK
-624 K
+624 

>member
-7 LGIVGLTFSTIIL
+7 LGIVGLTFSVIIL

-25 KKRANVEETLTT
+25 KKRANVEGTLTT
-37 LFFKFLV
+37 LFYRFLV
-44 VFLVILGFY
+44 IFLVILGFY
-53 EIVWIISMAHAD
+53 EIVCVVSMANASS
-65 THPVLNEILCRIHI
+65 HPILNEILCRIHI

-88 FMVYIYSVTRSKSD
+88 FMVYIYSVTRNKKD
-102 DLLEYIK
+102 DLMEYIK
-109 GRRILTLVV
+109 SRRVLAMVIVV
-118 VFAVIITYVASC
+118 AVIITYIASC
-130 LLKVTYHSAVNPNF
+130 MLNVTYHSAVNPNF
-144 MVIGGPALYPVYVI
+144 FVIGGPALYPVYVI
-158 AGIGC
+158 AGVGC

-185 IYFITLFTFLVAI
+185 IYFVVLFAFLVAI
-198 EFIWFEYR
+198 EFIFFDYR

-229 KRLLTQVEKG
+229 KRLLTQVENG

-270 FSQALLEEKKLT
+270 FSQALLEENKLT
-282 EDTVKRDAVNI
+282 EDIVKRDAVNI
-293 KEASSSLLELIN
+293 REASANLLELIN
-305 NILDISRIESGKEMV
+305 NILDISRIESGKEII
-320 DSKDYKLENLLMEV
+320 DTKDYKLEDLLMEV
-334 NSIVSSKVSKDVL
+334 NSIIFSKISKDVL
-347 ELKINVDPNI
+347 EFKINVDPNI
-357 PTMYNGDSNKIYKI
+357 PTMYNGDSNKLYKI

-405 VISNTGHE
+405 VISNNGHE
-413 MSEIEFN
+413 MTEAEFN

-450 EIINGTIDF
+450 EIVDGTIDF

-467 RYIISIDQKVV
+467 RYIISIDQKVI
-478 DDMRIGNVFIESKYN
+478 DDMRIGNLFIENKFSDGKV
-493 YDEDK
+493 
-498 YDFTGKKVLIVD
+498 YDFSNKRVLVVD
-510 DNKMNIKLAERLL
+510 DNKINLKLAERLL
-523 SQFKMNIT
+523 SQFNMNIKT
-531 SAYNGRECIDLV
+531 AENGKECIDLV
-543 KNNTYDIILLDHMMP
+543 KDNSYDIILLDHMMP

-569 RESGVS
+569 RESGITTPV
-575 LPIIALTA
+575 IALTA

-603 KPIRYRDLYR
+603 KPIRYKDLYR
-613 LLAKYIINKEV
+613 LLAKYLTTQEGK
-624 K
+624 

>member
-7 LGIVGLTFSTIIL
+7 LGIVGLTFSIIIF

-25 KKRANVEETLTT
+25 KKRANAEGTLTT
-37 LFFKFLV
+37 LFYRFLV
-44 VFLVILGFY
+44 IFLVILGFY
-53 EIVWIISMAHAD
+53 EIICVISMANASN
-65 THPVLNEILCRIHI
+65 HPILNEILCRIHI

-88 FMVYIYSVTRSKSD
+88 FMVYIYSVTRNKND
-102 DLLEYIK
+102 DLMEYIK
-109 GRRILTLVV
+109 SRRVLAMVV
-118 VFAVIITYVASC
+118 VIAVIITYIASC
-130 LLKVTYHSAVNPNF
+130 MLKITYHSAVNPNF
-144 MVIGGPALYPVYVI
+144 LVIGGPALYPVYVI
-158 AGIGC
+158 AGVGC

-185 IYFITLFTFLVAI
+185 IYFVVLFAFLVAI
-198 EFIWFEYR
+198 EFIWFDYR
-206 VNYIYFVFCFLH
+206 VNYIYFVYCFLH

-229 KRLLTQVEKG
+229 KRLLIQVENG

-270 FSQALLEEKKLT
+270 FSQALLEENKLT
-282 EDTVKRDAVNI
+282 EDIVKRDAVNI

-305 NILDISRIESGKEMV
+305 NILDVSRIESGKEIV
-320 DSKDYKLENLLMEV
+320 DTKDYKLEDLLMEV
-334 NSIVSSKVSKDVL
+334 NSIVSSKISKDVL
-347 ELKINVDPNI
+347 EFKINVDPNI
-357 PTMYNGDSNKIYKI
+357 PTMYNGDSNKLYKI

-413 MSEIEFN
+413 MTETEFN

-450 EIINGTIDF
+450 EIVDGTIDF

-467 RYIISIDQKVV
+467 RYIISIDQKVI
-478 DDMRIGNVFIESKYN
+478 DDMRIGNLFIESKFS
-493 YDEDK
+493 DDK
-498 YDFTGKKVLIVD
+498 TYDFSDKKVLIVD
-510 DNKMNIKLAERLL
+510 DNKINLKLAERLL
-523 SQFKMNIT
+523 SQFNMNIKT
-531 SAYNGRECIDLV
+531 AENGKECIDLV
-543 KNNTYDIILLDHMMP
+543 KDNSYDIILLDHMMP

-569 RESGVS
+569 RESGLTTPV
-575 LPIIALTA
+575 IALTA

-603 KPIRYRDLYR
+603 KPIRYKDLYR
-613 LLAKYIINKEV
+613 LLAKYLISQEDK
-624 K
+624 

>member
-7 LGIVGLTFSTIIL
+7 LGIVGLTFSVIIL

-25 KKRANVEETLTT
+25 KKRANVEGTLTT
-37 LFFKFLV
+37 LFYRFLV
-44 VFLVILGFY
+44 IFLVILGFY
-53 EIVWIISMAHAD
+53 EIVCVVSMANASS
-65 THPVLNEILCRIHI
+65 HPILNEILCRIHI

-88 FMVYIYSVTRSKSD
+88 FMVYIYSVTRNKND
-102 DLLEYIK
+102 DLMEYIK
-109 GRRILTLVV
+109 SRRVLAIVIVV
-118 VFAVIITYVASC
+118 AVIITYIASC
-130 LLKVTYHSAVNPNF
+130 MLKVTYHSAVNPNF
-144 MVIGGPALYPVYVI
+144 FVIGGPALYPVYVI
-158 AGIGC
+158 AGVGC

-185 IYFITLFTFLVAI
+185 IYFVVLFAFLVAI
-198 EFIWFEYR
+198 EFIFFDYR

-229 KRLLTQVEKG
+229 KRLLTKVENG

-270 FSQALLEEKKLT
+270 FSQALLEENKLT
-282 EDTVKRDAVNI
+282 EDIVKRDAVNI
-293 KEASSSLLELIN
+293 REASANLLELIN
-305 NILDISRIESGKEMV
+305 NILDISRIESGKEII
-320 DSKDYKLENLLMEV
+320 DTKDYKLEDLLMEV
-334 NSIVSSKVSKDVL
+334 NSIIFSKISKDVL
-347 ELKINVDPNI
+347 EFKINVDPNI
-357 PTMYNGDSNKIYKI
+357 PTMYNGDSNKLYKI

-405 VISNTGHE
+405 VISNNGHE
-413 MSEIEFN
+413 MTEAEFN

-450 EIINGTIDF
+450 EIVDGTIDF

-467 RYIISIDQKVV
+467 RYIISIDQKVI
-478 DDMRIGNVFIESKYN
+478 DDMRIGNLFIENKFSDGKV
-493 YDEDK
+493 
-498 YDFTGKKVLIVD
+498 YDFSNKRVLVVD
-510 DNKMNIKLAERLL
+510 DNKINLKLAERLL
-523 SQFKMNIT
+523 SQFNMNIKT
-531 SAYNGRECIDLV
+531 AENGKECIDLV
-543 KNNTYDIILLDHMMP
+543 KDNSYDIILLDHMMP

-569 RESGVS
+569 RESGITTPV
-575 LPIIALTA
+575 IALTA

-603 KPIRYRDLYR
+603 KPIRYKDLYR
-613 LLAKYIINKEV
+613 LLAKYLTTQEGK
-624 K
+624 